1 MKRKVPMKLKLIPTL
16 VGAVFSLLVVTV
28 YVIFA
33 SYDYNTLKPEISS
46 AFQNA
51 TGKELTLGGDVSLKI
66 GLTPTLIVRDVTIQN
81 APWGSR
87 PELAMIKRLEIK
99 VRFFP
104 LLAHRVDLIRVIL
117 IEPEL
122 LLETDASGKSN
133 LAIDAPVKDRTA
145 EKKTDTGR
153 WGLSR
158 ITFEEM
164 RIEKGRVTYINHES
178 KKRYT
183 ATVPVFTA
191 GSTGPFGGPIR
202 IEGKVAYNEESFEI
216 TGTVGS
222 IAAFADPAL
231 AWPVSL
237 KLSTGDAVLALDGSV
252 NDPLARRGLR
262 LYFSLK
268 SKDPAGLSRL
278 SGLTKLPR
286 LEGPLDISG
295 RIIDTGK
302 DSYSISDLKIIEGD
316 NDLGGSVDLNLA
328 GERPMVKATLSARKL
343 DLRPHIGKG
352 PDAVKTSTGQG
363 KIFSSEPL
371 PFDALGKADA
381 EVTLRASQVLLP
393 EIGLNDVN
401 VGLTLKDETLDVNSL
416 KAFLGKGSVDA
427 RLSIKPQGKTVLLTS
442 SVKLHKV
449 DIAYVANIGKAASG
463 VEGNLDA
470 DIDIRARGTSVAG
483 LMGSLTGK
491 AVLLMG
497 KGRMHQKFIDLL
509 GSDLP
514 SSVFRLVNPFDKEK
528 PYAAINCF
536 VGAFTVNNGLARAT
550 TLVLNTQYMVV
561 VGDGTINLKTER
573 LNLSLRPVP
582 KEGIAA
588 SPIGKLGISASEL
601 TRPFKLGGTL
611 ARPRL
616 AIDPTRTAI
625 ALGAAVGSI
634 TLFGPAA
641 IAAALIGKTSDEE
654 TSCAAAI
661 SAAKKGVRIE
671 KPRSLPGKGKS
682 GDILEDIGGKVKELF
697 GR

>member
-1 MKRKVPMKLKLIPTL
+1 MKRKVPTKLKLIPTL
-16 VGAVFSLLVVTV
+16 IGVVFLLLAATV

-33 SYDYNTLKPEISS
+33 SYDYNTLKPEIAR
-46 AFQNA
+46 AFQDA
-51 TGKELTLGGDVSLKI
+51 TGKELTLDGDISLKI
-66 GLTPTLIVRDVTIQN
+66 GLTPTLVVRDVTIQN
-81 APWGSR
+81 APWGSQ
-87 PELAMIKRLEIK
+87 PELARIKRLEIK

-104 LLAHRVDLIRVIL
+104 LLAHRLDLIRVIL

-122 LLETDASGKSN
+122 LLETDTSGKSN
-133 LAIDAPVKDRTA
+133 LAMDAPVKDRTA
-145 EKKTDTGR
+145 EKGTDTGG

-183 ATVPVFTA
+183 ATVAVFTA
-191 GSTGPFGGPIR
+191 GSTGPFGGRIR
-202 IEGKVAYNEESFEI
+202 IEGKVAYNEEFFEV
-216 TGTVGS
+216 TGAVGS
-222 IAAFADPAL
+222 LATLADPAL

-237 KLSTGDAVLALDGSV
+237 KLSMGDTVLAIDGSV
-252 NDPLARRGLR
+252 NDPLARRGFR

-268 SKDPAGLSRL
+268 SKDPARLSRL
-278 SGLTKLPR
+278 SGLSKLPP
-286 LEGPLDISG
+286 LKSPLDISG

-302 DSYSISDLKIIEGD
+302 DSYSITDLKIMEGD

-343 DLRPHIGKG
+343 DLRPYIGKG
-352 PDAVKTSTGQG
+352 PDAVKTTGRG
-363 KIFSSEPL
+363 RIFSGEPL
-371 PFDALGKADA
+371 PFHALGKADA
-381 EVTLRASQVLLP
+381 EVALRASQVLLP
-393 EIGLNDVN
+393 EIGLSDVN
-401 VGLTLKDETLDVNSL
+401 MGLTLKDEILDVNSL

-427 RLSIKPQGKTVLLTS
+427 RLSVKPQGKTVLLTS

-449 DIAYVANIGKAASG
+449 DITYLANIVKAASG

-497 KGRMHQKFIDLL
+497 KGRMHQKVIDLL

-514 SSVFRLVNPFDKEK
+514 SGVFRLVNPFDKEK

-536 VGAFTVNNGLARAT
+536 VGAFTMNNGLARAT

-582 KEGIAA
+582 KEGIGA

-625 ALGAAVGSI
+625 TLGRTIGAI
-634 TLFGPAA
+634 TLFGPAG
-641 IAAALIGKTSDEE
+641 IAAALMGKTSDEE
-654 TSCAAAI
+654 TSCAAAV

-671 KPRSLPGKGKS
+671 KPRGRPGKGKS
-682 GDILEDIGGKVKELF
+682 GDVLEDIGGKVKELF

>member
-1 MKRKVPMKLKLIPTL
+1 MKRKVPTKLKLIPTL
-16 VGAVFSLLVVTV
+16 IGVVFLLLAATV

-33 SYDYNTLKPEISS
+33 SYDYNTLKPEIAR
-46 AFQNA
+46 AFQDA
-51 TGKELTLGGDVSLKI
+51 TGKELTLGGDISLKI
-66 GLTPTLIVRDVTIQN
+66 GLTPTLVVRDVTIQN
-81 APWGSR
+81 APWGSQ
-87 PELAMIKRLEIK
+87 PELARIKRLEIK

-104 LLAHRVDLIRVIL
+104 LLAHRLDLIRVIL

-122 LLETDASGKSN
+122 LLETDTSGKSN
-133 LAIDAPVKDRTA
+133 LAMDAPVKDRTA
-145 EKKTDTGR
+145 EKGTDTGG

-183 ATVPVFTA
+183 ATVAVFTA
-191 GSTGPFGGPIR
+191 GSTGPFGGRIR
-202 IEGKVAYNEESFEI
+202 IEGKVAYNEEFFEV
-216 TGTVGS
+216 TGAVGS
-222 IAAFADPAL
+222 LATLADPAL

-237 KLSTGDAVLALDGSV
+237 KLSMGDTVLAIDGSV
-252 NDPLARRGLR
+252 NDPLARRGFR

-268 SKDPAGLSRL
+268 SKDPARLSRL
-278 SGLTKLPR
+278 SGLSKLPP
-286 LEGPLDISG
+286 LKSPLDISG

-302 DSYSISDLKIIEGD
+302 DSYSITDLKIMEGD

-343 DLRPHIGKG
+343 DLRPYIGKG
-352 PDAVKTSTGQG
+352 PDAVKTTGRG
-363 KIFSSEPL
+363 RIFSGEPL
-371 PFDALGKADA
+371 PFHALGKADA
-381 EVTLRASQVLLP
+381 EVALRASQVLLP
-393 EIGLNDVN
+393 EIGLSDVN
-401 VGLTLKDETLDVNSL
+401 MGLTLKDEILDVNSL

-427 RLSIKPQGKTVLLTS
+427 RLSVKPQGKTVLLTS

-449 DIAYVANIGKAASG
+449 DITYLANIVKAASG

-497 KGRMHQKFIDLL
+497 KGRMHQKVIDLL

-514 SSVFRLVNPFDKEK
+514 SGVFRLVNPFDKEK

-536 VGAFTVNNGLARAT
+536 VGAFTMNNGLARAT

-582 KEGIAA
+582 KEGIGA

-625 ALGAAVGSI
+625 TLGRTIGAI
-634 TLFGPAA
+634 TLFGPAG
-641 IAAALIGKTSDEE
+641 IAAALMGKTSDEE
-654 TSCAAAI
+654 TSCAAAV

-671 KPRSLPGKGKS
+671 KPRGRPGKGKS
-682 GDILEDIGGKVKELF
+682 GDVLEDIGGKVKELF

>member
-1 MKRKVPMKLKLIPTL
+1 MKRKVPTKLKLIPTL
-16 VGAVFSLLVVTV
+16 IGVVFLLLAATV

-33 SYDYNTLKPEISS
+33 SYDYNTLKPEIAR
-46 AFQNA
+46 AFQDA
-51 TGKELTLGGDVSLKI
+51 TGKELTLDGDISLKI
-66 GLTPTLIVRDVTIQN
+66 GLTPTLVVRDVTIQN
-81 APWGSR
+81 APWGSQ
-87 PELAMIKRLEIK
+87 PELARIKRLEIK

-104 LLAHRVDLIRVIL
+104 LLAHRLDLIRVIL

-122 LLETDASGKSN
+122 LLETDTSGKSN
-133 LAIDAPVKDRTA
+133 LAMDAPVKDRTA
-145 EKKTDTGR
+145 EKGTDTGG

-183 ATVPVFTA
+183 ATVAVFTA
-191 GSTGPFGGPIR
+191 GSTGPFGGRIR
-202 IEGKVAYNEESFEI
+202 IEGKVAYNEEFFEV
-216 TGTVGS
+216 TGAVGS
-222 IAAFADPAL
+222 LATLADPAL

-237 KLSTGDAVLALDGSV
+237 KLSMGDTVLAIDGSV
-252 NDPLARRGLR
+252 NDPLARRGFR

-268 SKDPAGLSRL
+268 SKDPARLSRL
-278 SGLTKLPR
+278 SGLSKLPP
-286 LEGPLDISG
+286 LKSPLDISG

-302 DSYSISDLKIIEGD
+302 DSYSITDLKIMEGD

-328 GERPMVKATLSARKL
+328 GERPMVKATVSARKL
-343 DLRPHIGKG
+343 DLRPYIGKG
-352 PDAVKTSTGQG
+352 PDAVKTTGRG
-363 KIFSSEPL
+363 RIFSGEPL
-371 PFDALGKADA
+371 PFHALGKADA
-381 EVTLRASQVLLP
+381 EVALRASQVLLP
-393 EIGLNDVN
+393 EIGLSDVN
-401 VGLTLKDETLDVNSL
+401 MGLTLKDEILDVNSL

-427 RLSIKPQGKTVLLTS
+427 RLSVKPQGKTVLLTS

-449 DIAYVANIGKAASG
+449 DITYLANIVKAASG

-497 KGRMHQKFIDLL
+497 KGRMHQKVIDLL

-514 SSVFRLVNPFDKEK
+514 SGVFRLVNPFDKEK

-536 VGAFTVNNGLARAT
+536 VGAFTMNNGLARAT

-582 KEGIAA
+582 KEGIGA

-625 ALGAAVGSI
+625 TLGRTIGAI
-634 TLFGPAA
+634 TLFGPAG
-641 IAAALIGKTSDEE
+641 IAAALMGKTSDEE
-654 TSCAAAI
+654 TSCAAAV

-671 KPRSLPGKGKS
+671 KPRGRPGKGKS
-682 GDILEDIGGKVKELF
+682 GDVLEDIGGKVKELF